1 MKQSKMTRSLLSLL
15 LGLLLAFSLSG
26 GVMAAGGDGSGGG
39 GGNGSGSGS
48 GSSTETTTT
57 DTTTTDTTT
66 TDATTA
72 PGSGDGSGG
81 GSTEPLAL
89 VTATPANNASD
100 VPVDSAITL
109 EFSKNIAY
117 ATVRDGNIKAVTL
130 WVGADQVPA
139 NVTMADD
146 QLQPDLRNFITVTPT
161 EPLKEGTVYT
171 VKVDPTLVA
180 KSGAVL
186 TTPAEINF
194 TTVAPASTSSNM
206 ILWVALGA
214 LVVVIVLVVVLIT
227 KRKKA

>member
-1 MKQSKMTRSLLSLL
+1 MKQSKITRSLLSLL
-15 LGLLLAFSLSG
+15 LVLLLAFSLCG

-48 GSSTETTTT
+48 STETTTT
-57 DTTTTDTTT
+57 DPAT

-89 VTATPANNASD
+89 VTATPANNATD
-100 VPVDSAITL
+100 IAVDSAITL
-109 EFSKNIAY
+109 EFNKNIAY

-130 WVGADQVPA
+130 WAGADQVPA
-139 NVTMADD
+139 DVTMADD
-146 QLQPDLRNFITVTPT
+146 QLQPDLRNFVTLTPT

-171 VKVDPTLVA
+171 VKVDTSLVS

-186 TTPAEINF
+186 TSPVEISF
-194 TTVAPASTSSNM
+194 TTMAPAGTSSNL
-206 ILWVALGA
+206 ILWVALGGSA
-214 LVVVIVLVVVLIT
+214 LVIVLVAVLIT